1 MNATSG
7 LSLPQDEQTVY
18 LLQGGPALSD
28 SKALACTGR
37 WVLGNEQG
45 QVLAADALPALAEL
59 SIALRFGQLVLRA
72 PGMLRL
78 DIEADVIEDDP
89 DSFSAW
95 QEDGQAVQ
103 LVDEGD
109 LPAEWFSR
117 YVGQALRLLKR
128 VPG

>member
-1 MNATSG
+1 MNTTSG
-7 LSLPQDEQTVY
+7 LSLPQAEQTVY
-18 LLQGGPALSD
+18 LLLGGPALSD

-59 SIALRFGQLVLRA
+59 SIELRFGQLVLRA

-128 VPG
+128 VPR

>member
-1 MNATSG
+1 MNTTSG
-7 LSLPQDEQTVY
+7 LSLPQAEQTVC
-18 LLQGGPALSD
+18 LLLGGPALSD

-37 WVLGNEQG
+37 WVLGNDQG

-59 SIALRFGQLVLRA
+59 SIELRFGQLVLRA

-128 VPG
+128 VPR

>member
-1 MNATSG
+1 MNTAQSQ
-7 LSLPQDEQTVY
+7 SSVY

-45 QVLAADALPALAEL
+45 QVLAADALPALAQL
-59 SIALRFGQLVLRA
+59 SMELRFGQLVLRA

-78 DIEADVIEDDP
+78 DIEVDVIEDDP
-89 DSFSAW
+89 ESVSQW
-95 QEDGQAVQ
+95 QENAQSVQ

-109 LPAEWFSR
+109 LAAQWFSR
-117 YVGQALRLLKR
+117 YVGQSLRLLKR
-128 VPG
+128 LPA

>member
-1 MNATSG
+1 M
-7 LSLPQDEQTVY
+7 
-18 LLQGGPALSD
+18 SD

-37 WVLGNEQG
+37 WVLGNDQG

-59 SIALRFGQLVLRA
+59 SIELRFGQLVLRA

-128 VPG
+128 VPR